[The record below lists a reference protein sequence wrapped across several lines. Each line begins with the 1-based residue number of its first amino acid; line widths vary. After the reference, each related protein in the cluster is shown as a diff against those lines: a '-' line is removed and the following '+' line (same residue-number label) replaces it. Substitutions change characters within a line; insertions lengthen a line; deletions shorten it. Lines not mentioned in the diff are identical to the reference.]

1 MKERRISLVVISRK
15 YKAWLPFI
23 NELKVVK
30 MKKNLIFG
38 ILISFAMTGVFGGIS
53 FAADKP
59 AGSSPAVETVAKAEA
74 HGPRERSFRK
84 RGLRKRASRKGF
96 SSRARHHHHHKRH
109 HRFAR

>member
-15 YKAWLPFI
+15 YKTWLPFI

-84 RGLRKRASRKGF
+84 RSVRKRAFRKHFVKKSR
-96 SSRARHHHHHKRH
+96 HHKRH